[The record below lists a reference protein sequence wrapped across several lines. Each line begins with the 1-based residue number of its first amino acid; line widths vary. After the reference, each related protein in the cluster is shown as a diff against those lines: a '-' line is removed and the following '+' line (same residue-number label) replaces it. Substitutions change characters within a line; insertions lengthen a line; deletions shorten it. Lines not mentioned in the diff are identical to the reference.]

1 MEPLA
6 SLPGMEFSETSNDGS
21 SEYETRTPTSTKPNC
36 EIERIGASL
45 ARLSS
50 TSIEGLEGLT
60 SEMLELQRVL
70 KAEVERV
77 QADIDSAL
85 AGVKIIVETIAPFR
99 TKPVTSL
106 SRPSRNGLVTW
117 PKT

>member
-1 MEPLA
+1 MEPIA
-6 SLPGMEFSETSNDGS
+6 ALPDMDFPEGS
-21 SEYETRTPTSTKPNC
+21 SHSSSEHEIRTPSSTKSNSD
-36 EIERIGASL
+36 IERIGASL

-50 TSIEGLEGLT
+50 TSIDGLEGLT

-85 AGVKIIVETIAPFR
+85 AGIKIIVETIAPFR
-99 TKPVTSL
+99 TKPVNSL
-106 SRPSRNGLVTW
+106 SRPSRNGVVTW

>member
-1 MEPLA
+1 MESNA
-6 SLPGMEFSETSNDGS
+6 ALPAAPETSNPEFLEDEVRSFSSAKLGS
-21 SEYETRTPTSTKPNC
+21 D
-36 EIERIGASL
+36 IERIGASL

-85 AGVKIIVETIAPFR
+85 AGIKIIIETIAPFR
-99 TKPVTSL
+99 TKPVNSAPRT
-106 SRPSRNGLVTW
+106 PRNGVVTW